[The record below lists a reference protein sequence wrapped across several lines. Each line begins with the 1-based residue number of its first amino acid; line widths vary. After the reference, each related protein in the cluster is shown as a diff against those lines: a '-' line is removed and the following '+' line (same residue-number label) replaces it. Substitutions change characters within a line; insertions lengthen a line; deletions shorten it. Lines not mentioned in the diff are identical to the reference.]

1 MNQVMLKGDGTLLE
15 GGKTAGADPL
25 MYLGYQVVL
34 EDGCTLRSLFRMLDR
49 YPGYRKLNAFLPSYL
64 EQCRNSPESGCVCDG
79 FGFLEFS
86 KNVEMIGF
94 PGKPR
99 VEIYNSFY
107 GVGEGGEAVTL
118 RSVPL
123 ENLLDMPVKLGR
135 LKHIVFGDRVDV
147 LAFETVFNLF
157 ELIDGILWELGFQG
171 TLMACELRR

>member
-1 MNQVMLKGDGTLLE
+1 MNQVTLKADGTLVE
-15 GGKTAGADPL
+15 GGKTAEADPL
-25 MYLGYQVVL
+25 LYLGCQVVL
-34 EDGCTLRSLFRMLDR
+34 EEGCTLRSVFRMLER
-49 YPGYRKLNAFLPSYL
+49 YSAYQKLNAFWPSYL
-64 EQCRNSPESGCVCDG
+64 AQFRNSPDSGCLYDG
-79 FGFLEFS
+79 FKFLEFA

-107 GVGEGGEAVTL
+107 GVADGGEAVML

-123 ENLLDMPVKLGR
+123 ENLLDIPVKLGR

-147 LAFETVFNLF
+147 LAFDTVFNLF